1 MRNSIIKFCLYLSI
15 LIATFSFANEL
26 NEIESES
33 SKIYISDKSK
43 SLYEN
48 IIEVDLNKNEKLF
61 KKSLQTKLKNV
72 NEINHYLENVYEI
85 NKNTLLF
92 LITSNTRDNSCH
104 VCIPKMSW
112 YKLKLENNKWNI
124 KSKILSVE
132 PHDGSWGSF
141 PIPEMIFIGKDKIAF
156 KYISSYGGQG
166 VMETHLE
173 IVELDNINFK
183 FNSILSLDYG
193 FSDSGVY
200 EENEEHN
207 NWEGSIFIVK
217 KDKPY
222 YDILIT
228 KKGKKDMKKYEENKI
243 YKYQNGKYIIDK
255 D

>member
-1 MRNSIIKFCLYLSI
+1 MRFLIILSI
-15 LIATFSFANEL
+15 LFFYVSANEL
-26 NEIESES
+26 NEIH
-33 SKIYISDKSK
+33 ISNENL

-48 IIEVDLNKNEKLF
+48 IIKVDLDRNTKLF
-61 KKSLQTKLKNV
+61 KKSLEKKLEKV
-72 NEINHYLENVYEI
+72 EEINHHLGNVYEI

-124 KSKILSVE
+124 KSKILSIE
-132 PHDGSWGSF
+132 PNNGSWGSF
-141 PIPEMIFIGKDKIAF
+141 TIPEMISIGKDKIAF

-173 IVELDNINFK
+173 IVELDNVNFI
-183 FNSILSLDYG
+183 FNSILSIDYG

-207 NWEGSIFIVK
+207 NWEGNIFIVK

-222 YDILIT
+222 YDILIS
-228 KKGKKDMKKYEENKI
+228 KKGKKDMKKYEDNKI

>member
-1 MRNSIIKFCLYLSI
+1 MSKILFILSI
-15 LIATFSFANEL
+15 FITIFSFAKEL
-26 NEIESES
+26 EEIENES

-61 KKSLQTKLKNV
+61 KKSLQTKLENV
-72 NEINHYLENVYEI
+72 NEINHHLENVYEI
-85 NKNTLLF
+85 NKHNLLF
-92 LITSNTRDNSCH
+92 LIASNTSDNSCH
-104 VCIPKMSW
+104 VCVPKMSW
-112 YKLKLENNKWNI
+112 YKLSLENNKWNI
-124 KSKILSVE
+124 KSKILSIE
-132 PHDGSWGSF
+132 PNDGSWGSF
-141 PIPEMIFIGKDKIAF
+141 TIPEMISIGKDKIAF

-173 IVELDNINFK
+173 IVELDSVNFK

-222 YDILIT
+222 YDILIA
-228 KKGKKDMKKYEENKI
+228 KKGKKDMKKYEDNKI
-243 YKYQNGKYIIDK
+243 YKYQNGKYIINK

>member
-1 MRNSIIKFCLYLSI
+1 MSKILFILSI
-15 LIATFSFANEL
+15 FITIFSFAKEL
-26 NEIESES
+26 EEIENES

-61 KKSLQTKLKNV
+61 KKSLQTKLENV
-72 NEINHYLENVYEI
+72 NEINHHLENVYEI
-85 NKNTLLF
+85 NKHNLLF
-92 LITSNTRDNSCH
+92 LIASNTSDNSCH
-104 VCIPKMSW
+104 VCVPKMSW
-112 YKLKLENNKWNI
+112 YKLSLENNKWNI
-124 KSKILSVE
+124 KSKILSIE
-132 PHDGSWGSF
+132 PNDGSWGSF
-141 PIPEMIFIGKDKIAF
+141 TIPEMISIGKDKIAF

-173 IVELDNINFK
+173 IVELDSVNFK

-207 NWEGSIFIVK
+207 NWEGSIFIVE

-222 YDILIT
+222 YDILIA
-228 KKGKKDMKKYEENKI
+228 KKGKKDMKKYEDNKI
-243 YKYQNGKYIIDK
+243 YKYQNGKYIINK

>member
-1 MRNSIIKFCLYLSI
+1 MSKILFILSI
-15 LIATFSFANEL
+15 FITIFSFANEL
-26 NEIESES
+26 EEIESES

-72 NEINHYLENVYEI
+72 NEINHHLENVYEI
-85 NKNTLLF
+85 NKHNLLF
-92 LITSNTRDNSCH
+92 LIASNTSDNSCH
-104 VCIPKMSW
+104 VCVPKMSW
-112 YKLKLENNKWNI
+112 YKLSLENNKWNI
-124 KSKILSVE
+124 KSKILSIE
-132 PHDGSWGSF
+132 PNDGSWGSF
-141 PIPEMIFIGKDKIAF
+141 TIPEMISIGKDKIAF

-222 YDILIT
+222 YDILIA
-228 KKGKKDMKKYEENKI
+228 KKGKKDMKKYEDNKI

>member
-1 MRNSIIKFCLYLSI
+1 MSKILFILSI
-15 LIATFSFANEL
+15 FITIFSFANEL
-26 NEIESES
+26 DEIENES
-33 SKIYISDKSK
+33 SKIYISDKNRL
-43 SLYEN
+43 LYEN
-48 IIEVDLNKNEKLF
+48 IIEVDLDKNTKLF
-61 KKSLQTKLKNV
+61 KKSLEKKLEKV
-72 NEINHYLENVYEI
+72 EEINHHLENVYEI

-173 IVELDNINFK
+173 IVEYNNEDFK
-183 FNSILSLDYG
+183 FKSVLSLKYG
-193 FSDSGVY
+193 DDDIGKY
-200 EENEEHN
+200 EIDEEHN
-207 NWEGSIFIVK
+207 NWKGSIFIVK

-222 YDILIT
+222 YDILIA

-243 YKYQNGKYIIDK
+243 YKYQNGKYIINK

>member
-72 NEINHYLENVYEI
+72 NEINHHLENVYEI

-173 IVELDNINFK
+173 IVELDSVNFK
-183 FNSILSLDYG
+183 FNSILSIDYG

-217 KDKPY
+217 KDKSY
-222 YDILIT
+222 YDILIA
-228 KKGKKDMKKYEENKI
+228 KKGKKDMKKYEDNKI

>member
-1 MRNSIIKFCLYLSI
+1 MSKILFILSI
-15 LIATFSFANEL
+15 FLGTFSFSNEL
-26 NEIESES
+26 NEIRITSEN
-33 SKIYISDKSK
+33 Y
-43 SLYEN
+43 SLFEN
-48 IIEVDLNKNEKLF
+48 IIKVDLDKNTKLF
-61 KKSLQTKLKNV
+61 KKSLEEKITNV
-72 NEINHYLENVYEI
+72 EEINHNIVNVYKI
-85 NKNTLLF
+85 NKHNLLF
-92 LITSNTRDNSCH
+92 LITSNTLDNSCH
-104 VCIPKMSW
+104 VCLPKMSW
-112 YKLKLENNKWNI
+112 YKLELENNKWNI
-124 KSKILSVE
+124 KSKILNVE
-132 PHDGSWGSF
+132 PYDGSWGNF
-141 PIPEMIFIGKDKIAF
+141 PTPEMIFIGKDKIAF

-222 YDILIT
+222 YDILIA